1 MDRAR
6 RTLIL
11 PNRPRAGLI
20 EASERDYRVVPADD
34 AISQAT
40 EQAFRELAGIG
51 VVLAPAAEI
60 AARVTAPA

>member
-34 AISQAT
+34 AISQA
-40 EQAFRELAGIG
+40 FRELAGIG